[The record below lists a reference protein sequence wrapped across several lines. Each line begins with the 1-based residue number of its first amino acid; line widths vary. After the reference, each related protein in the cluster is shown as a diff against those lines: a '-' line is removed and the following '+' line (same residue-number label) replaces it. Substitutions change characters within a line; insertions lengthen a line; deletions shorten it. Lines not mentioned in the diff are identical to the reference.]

1 MRLLY
6 FYRYSILGGVSTQL
20 ANRLHAAAGRAEM
33 HFAFLHD
40 YGGRSVFG
48 EHPWVHFPK
57 GSQAVRDLV
66 RARPYDAVLVIDTPE
81 VYPALREAGFTG
93 ALINEVHTTTA
104 NIAYL
109 SSLHGERIS
118 AFLAPSRYL
127 CRRIEGEFAFAG
139 EVACQCVPN
148 CLDTGTFRPLPVAA
162 VPRRKVLLW
171 VGKLDE
177 HKNWRGFLE
186 GGRRLLD
193 RRDDVELWMAGGET
207 AQDAVAEELLD
218 AARELRLVDRLRWL
232 QRVEYRAMPTLYSL
246 VAASGGLTVSTSCD
260 ESFGM
265 TVAESLACGCPAV
278 AAAVGA
284 LPEVLDG
291 PLAAGLYP
299 HFELDSLVAT
309 VERLLDDAAE
319 WERMARLGRES
330 IVERFGIESAGK
342 AYFDAVRGVVD
353 AVSAAAGPAVERR
366 AG

>member
-20 ANRLHAAAGRAEM
+20 ANRLRAAGDKTEM

-48 EHPWVHFPK
+48 NHPWIHFPTS
-57 GSQAVRDLV
+57 SQEMRALV
-66 RARPYDAVLVIDTPE
+66 RARSYDAVLVIDTPE
-81 VYPALREAGFTG
+81 AFPAVRDAGFTG
-93 ALINEVHTTTA
+93 AVINEVHTTTS

-109 SSLHGERIS
+109 SSLHGERMS

-127 CRRIEGEFAFAG
+127 CRRIEQEFGFAG
-139 EVACQCVPN
+139 EVACHWAPN
-148 CLDTGTFRPLPVAA
+148 CLDTGAFRPIAIAA

-171 VGKLDE
+171 VGKLDD

-186 GGRRLLD
+186 AGRRLLD
-193 RRDDVELWMAGGET
+193 RRDDFELWLAGGET
-207 AQDAVAEELLD
+207 APNPVAEEMLD
-218 AARELRLVDRLRWL
+218 VACELRLLDRLRWL

-246 VAASGGLTVSTSCD
+246 VSASGGLTVSTSCD

-284 LPEVLDG
+284 LPEILAG

-299 HFELDSLVAT
+299 FFEEDALVAT
-309 VERLLDDAAE
+309 VEKLLDDAAE
-319 WERMARLGRES
+319 RSQMAQFGRES
-330 IVERFGIESAGK
+330 IVERFGIEAAGS
-342 AYFDAVRGVVD
+342 AYFEALRGVIG
-353 AVSAAAGPAVERR
+353 ALPPSSGNTIEQR